1 MVELPRKIPVRPPEM
16 NKLTKPIANNEA
28 GVKRIL
34 PLHNVVSQLN
44 TLIADGTAINNVS
57 NTKMDP
63 RNGFN
68 PVTNMWCAQTR
79 KARIVIANNEPSI
92 AIYPKMG
99 LRLFTDN
106 ISDTIP
112 MAGNRMIYTSG

>member
-1 MVELPRKIPVRPPEM
+1 MSSVELPRKIPVNPPEI
-16 NKLTKPIANNEA
+16 KVLTNPIANSIA

-34 PLHNVVSQLN
+34 PRHNVVSQLK
-44 TLIADGTAINNVS
+44 TLMADGTAMSSVS
-57 NTKMDP
+57 NTNTDP

-79 KARIVIANNEPSI
+79 KARTVIANSDATI

-99 LRLFTDN
+99 LRAFTD
-106 ISDTIP
+106 ITSDTNPI
-112 MAGNRMIYTSG
+112 AG